1 MFCFG
6 VGVKDSPNSK
16 ISFSSWMSG
25 TLDKLKTFMDCGCV
39 IRDSCDS
46 CMKKINT
53 FENLKKD
60 AI

>member
-6 VGVKDSPNSK
+6 VVVKESPNFK

-25 TLDKLKTFMDCGCV
+25 TLDKFKTFMDCDCV
-39 IRDSCDS
+39 ISDSCDS